1 MRCQRTEIVF
11 YNPKRRNMAAKKR
24 KRFKSKT
31 LQYAYDRYVSED
43 QELIDSFEDELLNAR
58 VARHLYDLRTE
69 AGLTQQQLADR
80 VGTTASVIC
89 RLEDADYDGHS
100 LSMLRRIA
108 DALDKRVEILFVPN
122 SVRNE

>member
-1 MRCQRTEIVF
+1 
-11 YNPKRRNMAAKKR
+11 MAAKKR

-31 LQYAYDRYVSED
+31 LQYAYDRYVGDD

-58 VARHLYDLRTE
+58 VARHLYHLRTE

>member
-1 MRCQRTEIVF
+1 MPRTEIVF
-11 YNPKRRNMAAKKR
+11 YHPKRRNMAAKKR

-31 LQYAYDRYVSED
+31 LKYAYDRYLSED

-58 VARHLYDLRTE
+58 VAGHLYDLRTE

-108 DALDKRVEILFVPN
+108 DALDKRVEIRFVRN
-122 SVRNE
+122 SVRTE